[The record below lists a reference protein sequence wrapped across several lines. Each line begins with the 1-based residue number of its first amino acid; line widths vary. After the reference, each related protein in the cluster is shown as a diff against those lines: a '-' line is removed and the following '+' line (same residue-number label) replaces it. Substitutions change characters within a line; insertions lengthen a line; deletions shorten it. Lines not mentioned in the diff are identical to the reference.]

1 MEDAQPPI
9 NDLRNLFEEAKA
21 KSEFDFVLNLINY
34 RGISSSNLNSNLH
47 EWFDA
52 IEFYK
57 RLYNELE
64 GKEKTRMGLQ
74 IYSTFFENSDFYN
87 IIGNLCRIKLG
98 YKGSSY
104 LFWKT
109 KKYEG
114 LLGIGEKQD
123 FLMELLADSEKQ
135 HLIDFYEQ
143 NHFKEIRNSFFHSA
157 YSIDEGRYVMH
168 DSDPINLDG
177 VLIHSFDLD
186 EFFYPKLNNV
196 IDLFDIFKKLY
207 FQYFNSY
214 KKDVV
219 VMGMFPNPCEVTI
232 LGSEEGLK
240 GFRIKNAVNFFG
252 KWHDSGIWFDEEYGF
267 WAGHNIN
274 MNLARIE
281 DIEIDE
287 QLRRYETKAN
297 ITKNDLEFFNLVDKI
312 KERNNPQEIRR
323 ATLLL
328 LKFGDV
334 RKDKMDVEEN
344 EYKKR
349 SFPKIILP
357 YYRKAIEIG
366 AHIFKDLEQFKK
378 TVAELEKQL

>member
-1 MEDAQPPI
+1 
-9 NDLRNLFEEAKA
+9 
-21 KSEFDFVLNLINY
+21 
-34 RGISSSNLNSNLH
+34 
-47 EWFDA
+47 
-52 IEFYK
+52 
-57 RLYNELE
+57 
-64 GKEKTRMGLQ
+64 
-74 IYSTFFENSDFYN
+74 
-87 IIGNLCRIKLG
+87 
-98 YKGSSY
+98 
-104 LFWKT
+104 
-109 KKYEG
+109 
-114 LLGIGEKQD
+114 
-123 FLMELLADSEKQ
+123 
-135 HLIDFYEQ
+135 
-143 NHFKEIRNSFFHSA
+143 
-157 YSIDEGRYVMH
+157 
-168 DSDPINLDG
+168 
-177 VLIHSFDLD
+177 
-186 EFFYPKLNNV
+186 
-196 IDLFDIFKKLY
+196 
-207 FQYFNSY
+207 
-214 KKDVV
+214 
-219 VMGMFPNPCEVTI
+219 MGMFPNPCEVTI

>member
-1 MEDAQPPI
+1 MHAAAQE
-9 NDLRNLFEEAKA
+9 LESLFEEAKA
-21 KSEFDFVLNLINY
+21 ASEFDFILTLINY
-34 RGISSSNLNSNLH
+34 RGISSPNLNSNLH

-57 RLYNELE
+57 RLYYELE

-87 IIGNLCRIKLG
+87 ILGNLCRIKLG

-109 KKYEG
+109 KKYER

-135 HLIDFYEQ
+135 AVIDFYEQ
-143 NHFKEIRNSFFHSA
+143 NHFKEIRNTFFHSA
-157 YSIDEGRYVMH
+157 YSIDEGQYVMH
-168 DSDPINLDG
+168 DSEPINLGG

-186 EFFYPKLNNV
+186 EFFYPKFKIV
-196 IDLFDIFKKLY
+196 IELFDIFKKLY
-207 FQYFNSY
+207 FQHFSSY
-214 KKDVV
+214 QKDIL

-232 LGSEEGLK
+232 LGSNDGMK

-252 KWHDSGIWFDEEYGF
+252 KWHDSGIWFDEKYGF

-274 MNLARIE
+274 MNFDRIE

-287 QLRRYETKAN
+287 QLRRYETKED
-297 ITKNDLEFFNLVDKI
+297 ITKNDMEFFNLADKI
-312 KERNNPQEIRR
+312 KERNDPQELRR

-334 RKDKMDVEEN
+334 RKDKMDVEQN
-344 EYKKR
+344 EYKKK

-366 AHIFKDLEQFKK
+366 APIFKDLNQFKN
-378 TVAELEKQL
+378 TVSELEKLV